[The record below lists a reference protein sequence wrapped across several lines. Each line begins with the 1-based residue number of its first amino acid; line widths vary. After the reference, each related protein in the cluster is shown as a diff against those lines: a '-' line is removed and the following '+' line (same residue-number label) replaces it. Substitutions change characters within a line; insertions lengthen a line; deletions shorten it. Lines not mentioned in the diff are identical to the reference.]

1 MTNDSLELY
10 FRMLEVN
17 VSIQEL
23 TFYDF
28 FTE

>member
-1 MTNDSLELY
+1 MTNDSLELH